1 VGLGARALGLGQRAG
16 GELDDRG
23 LVEAGH
29 GPFRY
34 NTAMPASAPLSA
46 HLGAVL
52 GAEWTQSG
60 SGALEAALSA
70 ALDAAHAE
78 WPELQVSDGA
88 FLGHLG
94 GHIQAHIGH
103 VTGGPSELVRVIAE
117 LRAPD
122 LYVAHA
128 ASSGDSRAIAAFER
142 KYFDELDVALRRM
155 LSAAQIDDVK
165 QILRRQLFVR
175 DGDGPPRLASYG
187 GRGDVR
193 GWLRVTAVRAGLKIL
208 RKERHDVLGEDERL
222 AELPAGGEDPE
233 LEHMKRTYGPAFK
246 AAFASAFKSLSSRER
261 LLLRQ
266 QVLDGLNIDQIGA
279 QYQVHRATAA
289 RWLERARETLL
300 EGTRAA
306 LTAELKV
313 SETECESIM
322 RLAQSQLHVSIRR
335 LLSATHG

>member
-1 VGLGARALGLGQRAG
+1 MA
-16 GELDDRG
+16 
-23 LVEAGH
+23 
-29 GPFRY
+29 
-34 NTAMPASAPLSA
+34 ASAPLST

-52 GAEWTQSG
+52 GAEWTLSD
-60 SGALEAALSA
+60 GALEEAL
-70 ALDAAHAE
+70 ALALAQARAE
-78 WPELQVSDGA
+78 WPEIKLSDRA
-88 FLGHLG
+88 FVKHLG
-94 GHIQAHIGH
+94 GHLQAHLGH
-103 VTGGPSELVRVIAE
+103 ITGGASALPSVIAE

-122 LYVAHA
+122 LYVACA
-128 ASSGDSRAIAAFER
+128 ACSGDGLAIAAFER
-142 KYFDELDVALRRM
+142 KYFDELHVALRRL

-165 QILRRQLFVR
+165 QILRRQLFVK
-175 DGDGPPRLASYG
+175 DGDEPPRLASYG

-208 RKERHDVLGEDERL
+208 RKERHELLGEDERL

-233 LEHMKRTYGPAFK
+233 LEHMKRMYGPAFK
-246 AAFASAFKSLSSRER
+246 AAFATAFKSLSSRER

-266 QVLDGLNIDQIGA
+266 QVLDGLNIDQLGA

-300 EGTRAA
+300 ERTRAA

-313 SETECESIM
+313 SETECDSIM

-335 LLSATHG
+335 LLGATEG